1 MISLEEESQPTDI
14 AKPTN
19 IWNPTLL
26 QELRNA
32 LEELRNAYETPKWV
46 EWMKCLSKLFIYT
59 SPSGLPR
66 LTWLVTHNIIL
77 L

>member
-19 IWNPTLL
+19 RWNPILL

-32 LEELRNAYETPKWV
+32 LEELRNAYETPK
-46 EWMKCLSKLFIYT
+46 
-59 SPSGLPR
+59 
-66 LTWLVTHNIIL
+66 
-77 L
+77 